1 MAYNAVANRVRQNI
15 CLDFK
20 DVLIR
25 PMRTQVYSRSNV
37 NVERE
42 FKFIHSTIK
51 WTGVPIMAA
60 NMDTIGTF
68 KVHRVMSEN
77 KCLTALHKFYTIEDF
92 EDIVVSSICDSSF
105 WKNMIISTGISES
118 DISRI
123 DAILSKYPID
133 WICVDVAN
141 GYMEK
146 LIDVCAD
153 LRKKYPDKII
163 IAGNVATPDIMKD
176 LVVWGGVDIVKI
188 GIGPG
193 SACITRQK
201 AGVGVP
207 QLTAV
212 LECADEA
219 ERLGCHII
227 CDGGITCPGDMAKAF
242 VAGADFVMCGGAFSG
257 HDENPGDV
265 VYRDGKQ
272 YKKFYGMS
280 SEMAMKTHYGKM
292 EKYRSSEGREL
303 EVLCKGPLQ
312 NTIYDYLGGV
322 RSACAYIDCTSLEQM
337 PKRGEFVRV
346 TQQLN
351 TSLV

>member
-1 MAYNAVANRVRQNI
+1 MAANAIARRVRQNV

-25 PMRTQVYSRSNV
+25 PKRTTVSSRSNV
-37 NVERE
+37 DVERE
-42 FKFIHSTIK
+42 FTFLHSKTSWK
-51 WTGVPIMAA
+51 GVPVMAA

-68 KVHRVMSEN
+68 KIHKVMSEN
-77 KCLTALHKFYTIEDF
+77 KCLTALHKFYTFEDF
-92 EDIVVSSICDSSF
+92 DDLVVANICDCEF
-105 WKNMIISTGISES
+105 WNNMIISTGISES
-118 DISRI
+118 DIQRI
-123 DAILSKYPID
+123 DRILEKYPIN

-146 LIDVCAD
+146 LVDVCAS
-153 LRKKYPDKII
+153 LRKKYPNKII
-163 IAGNVATPDIMKD
+163 IAGNVATPEIMKD
-176 LVVWGGVDIVKI
+176 LVLWGGVDIVKI

-207 QLTAV
+207 QLSAV
-212 LECADEA
+212 IECADEA
-219 ERLGCHII
+219 QRLGCHII

-257 HDENPGDV
+257 HNENPGEAFF
-265 VYRDGKQ
+265 RDGKQ

-280 SEMAMKTHYGKM
+280 STLAMKTHYGKM
-292 EKYRSSEGREL
+292 ENYRSSEGREL

-322 RSACAYIDCTSLEQM
+322 RSACAYIDCNSLEQM
-337 PKRGEFVRV
+337 PMKGEFVRV